1 MVKNGKKQKNTLL
14 ARRVTNT
21 AVAVSLL
28 VAFIGLIVGTISF
41 VWTLLAENMTDTFFM
56 LGTAIVVSK
65 DFADTEALVEDVVTA
80 YRGLSE
86 EERTSTGTD
95 EYRRNFSHV
104 GELEDYKQLTDY
116 LMHYQSIN
124 SYENIY
130 LVAYDKDT
138 NALVHVI
145 DTGHYGDTTYELGD
159 WEYISPQEVEKL
171 QTISTTVP
179 CGIRR
184 NGRGDWVATTGVRL
198 RDSQKVTYGFLMA
211 DYAIKN
217 MAFDIVMFLIRY
229 IIAIVAASILFA
241 FFLKRHFSRTLAKP
255 IDKIST
261 AAKDYIKDKKAG
273 ISDSQHFS
281 ALDINTG
288 DEIEK
293 LGSVM
298 ADMEKELS
306 AYVDNI
312 KDMTAKE
319 ERVRA
324 ELDMAAQ
331 IQKGALPDV
340 FPAFPDRSEFNIYAS
355 MEAAKV
361 VGGDFYD
368 FFLVDDDH
376 LCFAIADVSDKGIP
390 AALFM
395 MSVQSVI
402 RSCAR
407 TDKSPAGVL
416 TDTNAAICEN
426 NRLKMFVTVWL
437 GILEVST
444 GHLVYANAGH
454 EPVAFSVKGKG
465 FELVRGQKKPAIGIL
480 SGMKYEEQ
488 EIALFPG
495 DKVFLYTDGVTEAS
509 DAKGE
514 FIGRE
519 AMLEALRNHEK
530 DTPEIVV
537 KGVSDAISSFVGD
550 AEQFDDMT
558 MLCLSYNGGNDGG
571 MI

>member
-28 VAFIGLIVGTISF
+28 VAFIGLIVGTVSF
-41 VWTLLAENMTDTFFM
+41 FWTLLAENMTDTFYM

-65 DFADTEALVEDVVTA
+65 DFADTEALAEDVVTA
-80 YRGLSE
+80 YRRLSE
-86 EERTSTGTD
+86 EERASTGTD
-95 EYRRNFSHV
+95 EYRRHFSHV
-104 GELEDYKQLTDY
+104 CELEDYKQLTDY
-116 LMHYQSIN
+116 LKHYQSIN

-130 LVAYDKDT
+130 FVAYDKDT
-138 NALVHVI
+138 NAFVHVI
-145 DTGHYGDTTYELGD
+145 DTGHYGDTTYETGD

-171 QTISTTVP
+171 QSISITVP
-179 CGIRR
+179 CSIRR
-184 NGRGDWVATTGVRL
+184 NDRGDWIAATGVRL
-198 RDSQKVTYGFLMA
+198 RDSQKATYGFLMA
-211 DYAIKN
+211 DYALKN

-241 FFLKRHFSRTLAKP
+241 FLLNRHFAKTLAKP
-255 IDKIST
+255 INTIST

-281 ALDINTG
+281 SLDINTG

-306 AYVDNI
+306 AYVESI

-319 ERVRA
+319 ERARA

-331 IQKGALPDV
+331 IQKSALPDI
-340 FPAFPDRSEFNIYAS
+340 FPAFPDKREFDIYAS

-368 FFLVDDDH
+368 FFPVDDDH

-402 RSCAR
+402 RSSAR
-407 TDKSPAGVL
+407 TDKSPARVL
-416 TDTNAAICEN
+416 TDTNEVVCEN
-426 NRLKMFVTVWL
+426 NKLRMFVTVWL

-444 GHLVYANAGH
+444 GRLIYANAGH
-454 EPVAFSVKGKG
+454 EPAAFYIKKNS
-465 FELVRGQKKPAIGIL
+465 FELVRGQKKPAIGIVP
-480 SGMKYEEQ
+480 GMKYEEQ

-509 DAKGE
+509 DAEGK
-514 FIGRE
+514 FFGRD
-519 AMLEALRNHEK
+519 ALLEALRNHEK
-530 DTPEIVV
+530 DDPEAVV
-537 KGVSDAISSFVGD
+537 KGVSDAISSFTKD